1 MSNRHRCL
9 RLLCKA
15 GAEVMKPFEYLPLLP
30 LEYSVTMTSSTNGLA
45 VAGVLIDH
53 GADINRGTRHTLPPL
68 IRAIDRGN
76 RNMVRYL
83 LECGALIECNDPAFY
98 NGVLSSFNLPGF
110 RRIFFHENGVDILKV
125 MFQSICYSGTM

>member
-1 MSNRHRCL
+1 
-9 RLLCKA
+9 
-15 GAEVMKPFEYLPLLP
+15 MKPFEYLPLLP

-83 LECGALIECNDPAFY
+83 LECGALMECNDPAFY